1 MQKIMN
7 NSFRMLHELE
17 RLENLSDEYSGA
29 LRLLSK
35 RIRKDFWTDK
45 TEKKLAIVLANL
57 NDCYEVVAEYDF
69 GLEYIIQYI
78 KILAKY
84 AVFIKP
90 ELKTEYYNELIDD
103 IQIENARGIIE
114 KQWENVLLA
123 EDGLKSFKEIF
134 DDIFQ
139 KCLRIHQDKFFC
151 ELEESDVICRVV
163 NDKYPINKERFIPW
177 DNTDTIN
184 RWNPPGKTYL
194 YLSYTK
200 VDEQY
205 NSRLKLSEYICLE
218 EYRANKGE
226 RYYFCNFRPTKKG
239 HILNLSYNDNSLRTY
254 KNMLINHEADL
265 ENKILEE
272 VMNNSDIDKFQ
283 SKRKIKRA
291 IKKAQKKYDVD
302 KAIIEE
308 SVAKQYVKMIC
319 SCIYKKVDEID
330 EEKREEAYKSFWILA
345 NYLEEKGVT
354 GIIYPCTRDRKIC
367 GKNIVLFNKY
377 DAEPIESTIREFNY

>member
-1 MQKIMN
+1 
-7 NSFRMLHELE
+7 MLHELE

-308 SVAKQYVKMIC
+308 SVAKQYLKMIC

-345 NYLEEKGVT
+345 NYLEEKG
-354 GIIYPCTRDRKIC
+354 IIYPCTRDRKIC

>member
-1 MQKIMN
+1 MN

-308 SVAKQYVKMIC
+308 SVAKQYLKMIC
-319 SCIYKKVDEID
+319 NGVQREHNKKLNNGLPILHKVPPKRDYGRYFCIM
-330 EEKREEAYKSFWILA
+330 A
-345 NYLEEKGVT
+345 EKGGTSHGGFIVAQLS
-354 GIIYPCTRDRKIC
+354 RQKSKIFIM
-367 GKNIVLFNKY
+367 N
-377 DAEPIESTIREFNY
+377 

>member
-1 MQKIMN
+1 
-7 NSFRMLHELE
+7 MLHELE

-308 SVAKQYVKMIC
+308 SVAKQYLKMIC

>member
-1 MQKIMN
+1 
-7 NSFRMLHELE
+7 MLHELE

-272 VMNNSDIDKFQ
+272 VMNNFDIDKFQ

-308 SVAKQYVKMIC
+308 SVAKQYLKMIC

>member
-1 MQKIMN
+1 MN
-7 NSFRMLHELE
+7 NSFRMLHELK

-308 SVAKQYVKMIC
+308 SVAKQYLKMIC

>member
-1 MQKIMN
+1 MQKIIN

-308 SVAKQYVKMIC
+308 SVAKQYLKMIC

>member
-1 MQKIMN
+1 MN
-7 NSFRMLHELE
+7 NSFSMLHELE
-17 RLENLSDEYSGA
+17 RLENLSEEYTEA

-35 RIRKDFWTDK
+35 RIRRDLWTDK
-45 TEKKLAIVLANL
+45 TEAKLAIILEKL
-57 NDCYEVVAEYDF
+57 NDRYEIVAKYDF
-69 GLEYIIQYI
+69 DLEYIIQYI
-78 KILAKY
+78 KLLAKY
-84 AVFIKP
+84 VVFIKP
-90 ELKTEYYNELIDD
+90 ELKAEYYNELIDD

-139 KCLRIHQDKFFC
+139 KCLQIHQDKFFC
-151 ELEESDVICRVV
+151 ELEDSDVMCRVV
-163 NDKYPINKERFIPW
+163 NDKYPIDKERFIPW
-177 DNTDTIN
+177 DNTNTIN

-194 YLSYTK
+194 YLSYTR

-205 NSRLKLSEYICLE
+205 NSRIKLSEYICLE

-239 HILNLSYNDNSLRTY
+239 HILDLSYNDNSLRTY
-254 KNMLINHEADL
+254 KNMLIDHETEL

-272 VMNNSDIDKFQ
+272 VMSNPDIDKFQ

-308 SVAKQYVKMIC
+308 SVAKQYLKMIC
-319 SCIYKKVDEID
+319 SCIYKKVDETD
-330 EEKREEAYKSFWILA
+330 SKKREDAYKSFWILA

>member
-308 SVAKQYVKMIC
+308 SVAKQYLKMIC

>member
-1 MQKIMN
+1 MN

-272 VMNNSDIDKFQ
+272 VMNNSDIDKF
-283 SKRKIKRA
+283 
-291 IKKAQKKYDVD
+291 Y
-302 KAIIEE
+302 
-308 SVAKQYVKMIC
+308 
-319 SCIYKKVDEID
+319 
-330 EEKREEAYKSFWILA
+330 
-345 NYLEEKGVT
+345 N
-354 GIIYPCTRDRKIC
+354 GIVI
-367 GKNIVLFNKY
+367 
-377 DAEPIESTIREFNY
+377 

>member
-1 MQKIMN
+1 MN

-272 VMNNSDIDKFQ
+272 VMNNFDIDKFQ

-308 SVAKQYVKMIC
+308 SVAKQYLKMIC

>member
-1 MQKIMN
+1 MN

-35 RIRKDFWTDK
+35 RIRKDFGTDK

-308 SVAKQYVKMIC
+308 SVAKQYLKMIC